1 MLTLV
6 FLLVQMDSIELFLL
20 TVVMSVI
27 NVTPDVELVMVPP
40 SLLVLLVHLQMS

>member
-40 SLLVLLVHLQMS
+40 SLLV